1 MKNLYTFDEHLNEAS
16 SAFKHAVQQALQAA
30 GYNLK
35 QSEVKV
41 GAKKVR
47 GMGTKITLNG
57 EMIGFDD
64 NVPEMI
70 ASFTKSIQEDPEKY
84 GLKESLNEKVMGYKQ
99 AYAFTKKLNDDALLQ
114 DLIYVA
120 DKIHDK
126 MGTDD
131 IVNQWLLKV
140 ITYGNKH
147 KDMWTEALD
156 EAAPKMTHHA
166 DVDVVAELIT
176 GLGSLGRRHTGSG
189 ITKDVTKAIK
199 VLQSLRDNIKRE
211 A

>member
-1 MKNLYTFDEHLNEAS
+1 MKNLLTLDECVNEAAS
-16 SAFKHAVQQALQAA
+16 QFKHAVQQALQAA

-84 GLKESLNEKVMGYKQ
+84 GLKE
-99 AYAFTKKLNDDALLQ
+99 
-114 DLIYVA
+114 
-120 DKIHDK
+120 
-126 MGTDD
+126 
-131 IVNQWLLKV
+131 
-140 ITYGNKH
+140 
-147 KDMWTEALD
+147 
-156 EAAPKMTHHA
+156 AAPKMTHHA
-166 DVDVVAELIT
+166 DVGFVADLISR
-176 GLGSLGRRHTGSG
+176 LGGIGRRHTGAA
-189 ITKDVTKAIK
+189 ITKDTKKAIK
-199 VLQSLRDNIKRE
+199 ALQSLKDSIKRE
-211 A
+211 ANIPY